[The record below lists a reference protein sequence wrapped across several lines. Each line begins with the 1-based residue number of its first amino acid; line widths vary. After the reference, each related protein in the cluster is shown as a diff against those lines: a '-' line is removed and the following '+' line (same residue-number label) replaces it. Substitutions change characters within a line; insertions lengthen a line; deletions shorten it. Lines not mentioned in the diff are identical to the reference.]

1 MRILACHVL
10 RAFNNDFGN
19 MKNICY
25 TMFIISLLSLQTV
38 KASQKED
45 YLDYHL
51 KIKQAEVL
59 IAEKSFESAL
69 KIYEEVFSSYSFVFV
84 RDYKIAAQLAWQVG
98 DKSKACEFVKYGIA
112 GGWKMKDIKKTK
124 FLKSFR
130 RTREFK
136 TIKANYDSL
145 HDAYLKRIN
154 PDLRWEVRKMSWKD
168 QWKALMALFRFSGN
182 AQAKYG
188 EKKFAPKNAL
198 RLQRLLHIIEN
209 DGYPGER
216 LIGDEAWMMG
226 IIARRNQ
233 ISQEFSKRDTIYQHL
248 KPILFNAITKGEMS
262 PVYYAFIDNWF
273 ITVESGRELR
283 SYGFLDELSPEDL
296 TRSNRL
302 REKIGLRTVET
313 HNKLIDIQER
323 SGMWFYLEPKAES
336 KVSVV
341 E

>member
-1 MRILACHVL
+1 
-10 RAFNNDFGN
+10 
-19 MKNICY
+19 MKNICH
-25 TMFIISLLSLQTV
+25 TIFIICLLSLQTV
-38 KASQKED
+38 KASQNEN

-51 KIKQAEVL
+51 KIRQAEVL
-59 IAEKSFESAL
+59 IAENSFESAL
-69 KIYEEVFSSYSFVFV
+69 KVYEEVFNSYSFVFE
-84 RDYKIAAQLAWQVG
+84 RDYKIAAQLAWQFG
-98 DKSKACEFVKYGIA
+98 DESKACEFVKYGIA
-112 GGWKMKDIKKTK
+112 RGWKMKDIKKTK

-130 RTREFK
+130 RTRGFK
-136 TIKANYDSL
+136 TVKASYDSL
-145 HDAYLKRIN
+145 HDSYSKRIN
-154 PDLRWEVRKMSWKD
+154 GDLRWEVRKMSWKD
-168 QWKALMALFRFSGN
+168 QSKALMALFRFSGN

-233 ISQEFSKRDTIYQHL
+233 ISQKFSQTDTIYQHL
-248 KPILFNAITKGEMS
+248 KPILFNAIVKGEMS
-262 PVYYAFIDNWF
+262 PAIYAFIDNWF
-273 ITVESGRELR
+273 ITVESRRGLR
-283 SYGFLDELSPEDL
+283 SYGFLDELRPEDL

-313 HNKLIDIQER
+313 HNKLIDLQEQT
-323 SGMWFYLEPKAES
+323 GMRFYLEPKATS
-336 KVSVV
+336 KITVI